1 MKKKRETA
9 VKPTEVNV
17 FAATK
22 TERWISAAV
31 FFSVLLVYVTTLYPS
46 VPGGDSGEF
55 IASAFTMGVAHPPG
69 YPLFTMLGKLFT
81 FLPWGSIA
89 WRVNL
94 LSATFG
100 AGAAFF
106 LYLSVWRW
114 SRNFW
119 AGISAA
125 GLFAFSSLTW
135 RWSVAAE
142 VFALNNFFIAFLLY
156 LSVRYWQSRELKVA
170 QLGAFFFGLGMC
182 NHHLLALYG
191 LPLSFWVLW
200 TGRSQLLKRRE
211 LASLVGLF
219 VLGLLPYLYLP
230 FAGARESAMTWG
242 DVATWDGFWNHFFRR
257 DYGTFNLGGRG
268 ENSGLGSS
276 LVIYF
281 KDSAADLL
289 WVGFPV
295 AALGIWSTLK
305 EEGRYGFA
313 AITLFCF
320 LFYAIVFH
328 SRANLQ
334 IEQLI
339 FHTVT
344 TRFWQQSTL
353 LVCAW
358 AGIGFALLFARFPA
372 AALLIVG
379 LQFGLHFGESNQH
392 SNDYVKRY
400 ATNALGS
407 LPHGALVLTAG
418 DLETY
423 AFHYLQECEGFRRDV
438 RVIDRAMLWYPWM
451 KKRVEKNYPEIVI
464 PGSYYQY
471 HVGESGG
478 YTLAQLAAA
487 NSNRKIYISDFT
499 EDEDH
504 VLALSQLQVFVFGF
518 LNHVLAQGEKFD
530 FDSELQAHQ
539 RVLAGFDPALPK
551 DTATLSWEY
560 FIWKKKVSDGD
571 YRLAMAILP
580 YALKSDTPNPVVPLK
595 LATSLMEKGSLGSD
609 VNPVVLK
616 NLGLAY
622 SNLAHYEPS
631 AKDKMIAV
639 WKRYLAVAPTDDQQ
653 TGAIARAVAR
663 AEAQH

>member
-1 MKKKRETA
+1 MDSTS
-9 VKPTEVNV
+9 
-17 FAATK
+17 
-22 TERWISAAV
+22 TERWISVSV
-31 FFSVLLVYVTTLYPS
+31 FFLVLVVYCSTLYPS

-55 IASAFTMGVAHPPG
+55 IASAFTLGVAHPPG
-69 YPLFTMLGKLFT
+69 YPLFTMLGKFFT
-81 FLPWGSIA
+81 LLPWGSIA

-94 LSATFG
+94 LSALFG

-106 LYLSVWRW
+106 LHMSVWRW
-114 SRNFW
+114 SRNIW
-119 AGISAA
+119 AGITAA

-142 VFALNNFFIAFLLY
+142 VFALNNFFIALLLY
-156 LSVRYWQSRELKVA
+156 LSVRYWQSRELNVVRLA
-170 QLGAFFFGLGMC
+170 AFFFGLGMA

-191 LPLSFWVLW
+191 IPLSLWILW
-200 TGRSQLLKRRE
+200 TGRTQLLKPKE
-211 LASLVGLF
+211 FAFLIGFF

-230 FAGARESAMTWG
+230 FAGAREGVMTWG
-242 DVATWDGFWNHFFRR
+242 DVSSWDGFWNHFFRR

-268 ENSGLGSS
+268 ESAGLGSS
-276 LVIYF
+276 FVIYI

-289 WVGFPV
+289 WVGFPI
-295 AALGIWSTLK
+295 ALFGIWTSLK
-305 EEGRYGFA
+305 KEGRGGFA
-313 AITLFCF
+313 AITLVAF
-320 LFYAIVFH
+320 LCYLVVFH

-334 IEQLI
+334 VNQLI

-344 TRFWQQSTL
+344 TRFWQQSNL
-353 LVCAW
+353 LICAW
-358 AGIGFALLFARFPA
+358 AGIGSAILFARVPA
-372 AALLIVG
+372 AALLIVV
-379 LQFGLHFGESNQH
+379 LQLGLHFRESDQH
-392 SNDYVKRY
+392 QNDYVKRY

-407 LPHGALVLTAG
+407 LPQGALVLTAG

-451 KKRVEKNYPEIVI
+451 KKLVEKNYPEIVI
-464 PGSYYQY
+464 PGAYYQY

-478 YTLAQLAAA
+478 YTLAQLASA
-487 NSNRKIYISDFT
+487 NSGKQIYLSDFT

-504 VLALSQLQVFVFGF
+504 VLALSQLQVFVYGF
-518 LNHVLAQGEKFD
+518 LNHVLSPGEKFD
-530 FDSELQAHQ
+530 LNSEIKAHQ
-539 RVLAGFDPALPK
+539 HALEGFDPTLPK
-551 DTATLSWEY
+551 ETSTLSWEY

-580 YALKSDTPNPVVPLK
+580 YALNPDTANPIEPLK
-595 LATSLMEKGSLGSD
+595 LAASLMEKRSQAED

-622 SNLAHYEPS
+622 SHLAQYEPT
-631 AKDKMIAV
+631 AKNKMIAV
-639 WKRYLAVAPTDDQQ
+639 WKRYLGVAPAGDSQ
-653 TGAIARAVAR
+653 TAAISRAVSR